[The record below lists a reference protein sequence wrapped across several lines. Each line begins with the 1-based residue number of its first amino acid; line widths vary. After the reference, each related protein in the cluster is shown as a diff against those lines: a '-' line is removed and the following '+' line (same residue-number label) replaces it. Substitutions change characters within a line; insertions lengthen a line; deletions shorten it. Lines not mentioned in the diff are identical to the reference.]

1 MLVAETLAKKK
12 SLAIE
17 LHHIS
22 VRKIRE
28 MILFSTCF
36 LPCHHLVVDGN
47 IGSYV
52 LAAIKST
59 EKGATTSC
67 MPHVICLP
75 RWPILIVVGPQLP
88 PFIDLH

>member
-36 LPCHHLVVDGN
+36 LPPSGCGWKYR
-47 IGSYV
+47 IIRPGSN
-52 LAAIKST
+52 
-59 EKGATTSC
+59 
-67 MPHVICLP
+67 
-75 RWPILIVVGPQLP
+75 
-88 PFIDLH
+88 